1 MPASSGSLAF
11 LGAARFQGFWDATAA
26 NLASGS
32 GLDEL
37 AATHEAV
44 ASGGLIY
51 GLFATGTS
59 PASGYN
65 SDLGL
70 SAAIGDYWQVTGA
83 GNFNVDGA
91 NSWGLND
98 WCIYSGSIG
107 AAGGKWTKLAYQ
119 DTIAS
124 ILVGG
129 GVGGTVTAINN
140 QAADRLVTIGS
151 TTTELDGEAN
161 LTFNSANL
169 LTVAGNITAS
179 VNISGSGF
187 YGDGANLSNVNAT
200 TVTITDNEST
210 DEANAIVFTAGGDV
224 DGGNLGLESDGDL
237 TYNPSS
243 GLLSA
248 TNISCTTIQMADTAV
263 IKDAGGHTRITFT
276 NAGDMQ
282 FNDEAGNAT
291 MVVDTAQRIGIGT
304 TSPDHDLEV
313 VSGGPEVS
321 IVAHS
326 WAAPLANRSQN
337 H

>member
-37 AATHEAV
+37 AAAHEAI

-51 GLFATGTS
+51 GLFATGAS
-59 PASGYN
+59 PNNGYN
-65 SDLGL
+65 PDFGL

-91 NSWGLND
+91 NSWDLND
-98 WCIYSGSIG
+98 WCIYSGTVGGS
-107 AAGGKWTKLAYQ
+107 GGKWTKLAYQ

-129 GVGGTVTAINN
+129 GIGGSVTAVNN
-140 QAADRLVTIGS
+140 KAADRLVTIGS

-169 LTVAGNITAS
+169 LTVTGDVTAS

-187 YGDGANLSNVNAT
+187 YGDTAFVNNVMGPT
-200 TVTITDNEST
+200 DGTLTIKS
-210 DEANAIVFTAGGDV
+210 DE
-224 DGGNLGLESDGDL
+224 
-237 TYNPSS
+237 
-243 GLLSA
+243 
-248 TNISCTTIQMADTAV
+248 
-263 IKDAGGHTRITFT
+263 H
-276 NAGDMQ
+276 
-282 FNDEAGNAT
+282 
-291 MVVDTAQRIGIGT
+291 
-304 TSPDHDLEV
+304 
-313 VSGGPEVS
+313 
-321 IVAHS
+321 
-326 WAAPLANRSQN
+326 
-337 H
+337 